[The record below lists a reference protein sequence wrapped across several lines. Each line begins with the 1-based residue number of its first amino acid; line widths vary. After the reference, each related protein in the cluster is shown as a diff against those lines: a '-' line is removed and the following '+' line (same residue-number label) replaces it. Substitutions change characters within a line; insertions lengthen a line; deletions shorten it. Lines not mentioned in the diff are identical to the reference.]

1 MHAPVNPAPYRNS
14 TTSQA
19 YTSAHTGQMGPTTAL
34 PANQAGAATGAQQ
47 PADATPKK
55 PKRKAKDYYAMAAN
69 RRRERQRQYNIQN
82 PPKDEDIWICHYCE
96 YEMIFGY
103 PPEAL
108 IRRYEIVDHKV
119 RLQEK
124 ERRRLLEKAKA
135 RGRKGRKAKQAAAA
149 PKTGP
154 GQDAT
159 LPHRPA
165 QPGQQA
171 QNGGQVGDSGS
182 DEYYD
187 FEGDPPPGMN
197 PQSLDEVESERAKL
211 DAQKAQLAKEKA
223 KLERVKNRLEKQV
236 DGLRG
241 QAGTEA
247 RNRVAAAQAVI
258 DGKLEV

>member
-1 MHAPVNPAPYRNS
+1 
-14 TTSQA
+14 
-19 YTSAHTGQMGPTTAL
+19 
-34 PANQAGAATGAQQ
+34 
-47 PADATPKK
+47 
-55 PKRKAKDYYAMAAN
+55 MAAN
-69 RRRERQRQYNIQN
+69 RRRERQRQFNIQH

-124 ERRRLLEKAKA
+124 ERRRLLEKAKM
-135 RGRKGRKAKQAAAA
+135 RGRKGRKAKQAAVT
-149 PKTGP
+149 PKTST
-154 GQDAT
+154 GQDAA
-159 LPHRPA
+159 LPNRPV
-165 QPGQQA
+165 QGSNGQQI
-171 QNGGQVGDSGS
+171 GGQGGQPGDSGS

-187 FEGDPPPGMN
+187 FEGDPPPPLDPKSMN
-197 PQSLDEVESERAKL
+197 EVESERAKL

-241 QAGTEA
+241 QAGAEA
-247 RNRVAAAQAVI
+247 RNRVVAAQAVTA
-258 DGKLEV
+258 GKV